1 MNAQYF
7 LNWRGSFTPMETYL
21 VYVLTAANTTA
32 AISDV
37 NHRFK
42 VSDPNHAGYVFTIA
56 DGDMMGRTV
65 DVYIDGSY
73 DVSVSYKKEDGT
85 TFADTLEK
93 GNFYNFIWNGTG
105 YNKGTASGGGGISG
119 NPFQVDDLTTTN
131 GNVLTPPPIVH
142 TSSDTDRTTV
152 GQDIHHA
159 TGTIYWYN
167 TNQIMNE
174 FDVILDLGS
183 GDIQGRLVQITGK
196 QACTISFTDKT
207 GTASTTDL
215 KANQVLHFV
224 WHGTG
229 WIEVL
234 GDITTVLD
242 NMVIPVQ
249 S

>member
-1 MNAQYF
+1 MDAQYF
-7 LNWRGSFTPMETYL
+7 LNWRGSFSPMQSYATYAL
-21 VYVLTAANTTA
+21 VADTTSA
-32 AISDV
+32 SITDTTCK
-37 NHRFK
+37 FK
-42 VSDPNHAGYVFTIA
+42 VSDLYNNGYVFTIS
-56 DGDMMGRTV
+56 DGDIMGRVV

-73 DVSVSYKKEDGT
+73 DVSVAYKKEDGT
-85 TFADTLEK
+85 STSDTLEK

-105 YNKGTASGGGGISG
+105 YNKGTASGGGSSG

-142 TSSDTDRTTV
+142 SSSDSDRTV
-152 GQDIHHA
+152 VSQDVHHA
-159 TGTIYWYN
+159 TGVIYWYN

-174 FDVILDLGS
+174 ADVILNLGA
-183 GDIQGRLVQITGK
+183 GDIQGRIVQITGK
-196 QACTISFTDKT
+196 QICTISFTDKT
-207 GTASTTDL
+207 GTASTVDL
-215 KANQVLHFV
+215 RAGQVLHFV
-224 WHGTG
+224 YNGTG

>member
-7 LNWRGSFTPMETYL
+7 LNWRGSFSPMQSFITYA
-21 VYVLTAANTTA
+21 LTADTSTATITDTTA
-32 AISDV
+32 K
-37 NHRFK
+37 FK
-42 VSDPNHAGYVFTIA
+42 VSDPYDGGYVLTIL
-56 DGDMMGRTV
+56 DGDIMGRTV
-65 DVYIDGSY
+65 EVYVDGSY
-73 DVSVSYKKEDGT
+73 DVNVSYKKEDGT
-85 TFADTLEK
+85 TLADVLTK
-93 GNFYNFIWNGTG
+93 GQFYNFIWNGTG
-105 YNKGTASGGGGISG
+105 YNKGAAGGGGGGGG

-131 GNVLTPPPIVH
+131 GNVLTPPPIIH
-142 TSSDTDRTTV
+142 DSTDSDRTTV
-152 GQDIHHA
+152 SQDVHHA

-174 FDVILDLGS
+174 ADVILDLGA
-183 GDIQGRLVQITGK
+183 GDIQGRIVQITGK
-196 QACTISFTDKT
+196 QICTISFTDKT

-215 KANQVLHFV
+215 RAGQVLHFV
-224 WHGTG
+224 WNGTG